1 MMLLLPCRN
10 AWQSGEGIKNMN
22 SPLKKLHRYQPIKA
36 SAWGSKTPSN
46 KQSGSNVPPHLFPH
60 PILLQ
65 TPNKKKS
72 FLHS

>member
-10 AWQSGEGIKNMN
+10 AWQSGEGIKKYEF
-22 SPLKKLHRYQPIKA
+22 SSKKPHRNQPIKP

-46 KQSGSNVPPHLFPH
+46 KKSGCNTPSHLFPH

-65 TPNKKKS
+65 LTKEEKS
-72 FLHS
+72 FLDS